1 MTSPDDASTKPYRA
15 TGKVVGLVVRCA
27 VTLGL
32 LWLLA
37 ANVDLGAVGKTFA
50 EASPGWI
57 VATLVLAFT
66 HNRCWRPAAGAS
78 SVASSASHCTFYCC
92 CGSP

>member
-1 MTSPDDASTKPYRA
+1 MTSPDDTGTKPYRT
-15 TGKVVGLVVRCA
+15 TGKLTGLVVRCA

-37 ANVDLGAVGKTFA
+37 ANIDLGAVGKTFA
-50 EASPGWI
+50 SASPGWI

-66 HNRCWRPAAGAS
+66 QPVLA
-78 SVASSASHCTFYCC
+78 TL
-92 CGSP
+92 